1 MAEEVGYIST
11 DIWSIVAVVVV
22 AVIIVMLIKVL
33 KERI

>member
-22 AVIIVMLIKVL
+22 AVIIVMLIRVL